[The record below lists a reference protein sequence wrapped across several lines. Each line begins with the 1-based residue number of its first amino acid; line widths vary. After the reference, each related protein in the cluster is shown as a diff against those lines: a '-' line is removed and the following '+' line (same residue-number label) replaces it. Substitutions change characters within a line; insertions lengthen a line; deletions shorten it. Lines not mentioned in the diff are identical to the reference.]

1 MTPLSREQLEQC
13 HLRARSAASLY
24 RLPFRRRTWRG
35 VQGNWQGAGTGS
47 SLDFQDHR
55 PYVPGD
61 DPRYINWLA
70 YARSGHYTMKLYRQE
85 VSPSL
90 DLLLDCSAS
99 MFVDEA
105 KSLRVAELLYWCFEC
120 GLQSGAAL
128 RMYLWA
134 GDDIEPVSIDAVAG
148 HTWLRTVATGEHS
161 PVLPAMPWRHGSLR
175 VIISDLLWPGDAQ
188 PIFQSLADR
197 QGFGVVIAPF
207 SPEEAQPSWSGNME
221 MHDCESSRIRA
232 QRVDT
237 SLLERYR
244 AAYLRHFSHWE
255 EQALRYHIPLAR
267 LSAGGELTEAMR
279 IHAGESGAME
289 WAG

>member
-1 MTPLSREQLEQC
+1 MTELSPAQLEQC
-13 HLRARSAASLY
+13 HLRARNAAALF

-35 VQGNWQGAGTGS
+35 VQGNWQGTGTGS

-85 VSPSL
+85 VSPAL
-90 DLLLDCSAS
+90 DLLLDCSES

-120 GLQSGAAL
+120 GMESGAAL
-128 RMYLWA
+128 RVFRWV
-134 GDDIEPVSIDAVAG
+134 GDDVEPVPMDAIGG
-148 HTWLRTVATGEHS
+148 HSWMRVHPSGEHA
-161 PVLPAMPWRHGSLR
+161 PVLPSVPWRHGSLR
-175 VIISDLLWPGDAQ
+175 VILSDLLWPGDAQ
-188 PIFQSLADR
+188 PLFQALNDR
-197 QGFGVVIAPF
+197 NGFGVLLAPF

-221 MHDCESSRIRA
+221 MLDCESSRIRA
-232 QRVDT
+232 QRVDPGV
-237 SLLERYR
+237 LERYQV
-244 AAYLRHFSHWE
+244 AYRRHFSLWE
-255 EQALRYHIPLAR
+255 DHALRYRVPLAR
-267 LSAGGELTEAMR
+267 IAAQGELTEAMR
-279 IHAGESGAME
+279 IHAGESGAVE